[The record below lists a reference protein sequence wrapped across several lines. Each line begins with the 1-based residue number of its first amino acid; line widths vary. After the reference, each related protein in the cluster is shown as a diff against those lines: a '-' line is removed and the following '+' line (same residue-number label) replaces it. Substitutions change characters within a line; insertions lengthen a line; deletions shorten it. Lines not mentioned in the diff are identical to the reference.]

1 MATQGMVTV
10 MKDGAV
16 LMKVVAGCDG
26 QNARLLA
33 RVIGAAKQVPDVR
46 TAYRTALQVGFGD
59 RNCLVVVTPDEVF
72 SMCAEEPGV
81 LYRSTFDQPRF
92 CPRWEHGTADHVR
105 IVEI

>member
-59 RNCLVVVTPDEVF
+59 RTAWWWSPRTKC
-72 SMCAEEPGV
+72 SRCARRNRECSTGA
-81 LYRSTFDQPRF
+81 RSTSRASARAGSMAQP
-92 CPRWEHGTADHVR
+92 TT
-105 IVEI
+105 